1 MENIEEVI
9 LTITLRYM
17 EYKSQFYGL
26 KKMRWKMDLELV
38 KYWK

>member
-1 MENIEEVI
+1 MEINEEVI
-9 LTITLRYM
+9 LTITLGYV

-38 KYWK
+38 K